1 MTLKQIEKQAILE
14 ALKKYKGHV
23 TLAAKELGI
32 GRATMYRKIK
42 LYGITR

>member
-1 MTLKQIEKQAILE
+1 MRLKDIERQAILD
-14 ALKKYKGHV
+14 AIAATKGHI
-23 TLAAKELGI
+23 TLAAKRLGI